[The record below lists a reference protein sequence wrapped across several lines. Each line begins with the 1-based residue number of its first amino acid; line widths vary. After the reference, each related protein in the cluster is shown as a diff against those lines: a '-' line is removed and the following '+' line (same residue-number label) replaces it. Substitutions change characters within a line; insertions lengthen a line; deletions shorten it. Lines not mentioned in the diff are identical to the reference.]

1 MSKRWGRAL
10 GALVTALSAPQHKWR
25 RAHTRLWAANALF
38 QSHRVATR
46 HGTLTFVST
55 TPKALWY
62 PQYHASR
69 EPETIAWIDAFEAP
83 AVFWDIGANVGQF
96 ALYAALRPG
105 LSVVA
110 FEPAA
115 ASYAA
120 LCRNLEE
127 NQLGERVQAFCIAA
141 GDRNRLGG
149 LNLSSSEAGSVLNS
163 FESTEDCLGR
173 PLEIVFSQSAIGF
186 ALDEFRRLFGLPAPH
201 YVKIDVDGTEEE
213 ILAGMAATL
222 EDPAL
227 RSVLIEL
234 EEADTPRSR
243 RIVARLE
250 QAGFVLEGRGV
261 GQGGAVNGIFVRA
274 AGRRQASAAQ

>member
-1 MSKRWGRAL
+1 MSKRWGMGLAT
-10 GALVTALSAPQHKWR
+10 LVKALSAPQHEWR

-38 QSHRVATR
+38 QSHVVETR
-46 HGTLTFVST
+46 HGPLTFVST
-55 TPKALWY
+55 QPKALWY
-62 PQYHASR
+62 PQYHDSR
-69 EPETIAWIDAFEAP
+69 EPETIAWIDRFEPP

-96 ALYAALRPG
+96 ALYAGLRREVT
-105 LSVVA
+105 VVA

-120 LCRNLEE
+120 LCRNIEE
-127 NQLGERVQAFCIAA
+127 NRLGERVQAFCAA
-141 GDRNRLGG
+141 ASDRNRLGG

-163 FESTEDCLGR
+163 FESSEDCLGR
-173 PLEIVFSQSAIGF
+173 PLAIVFSQSTLGF
-186 ALDEFRRLFGLPAPH
+186 ALDEFRRMFGLSAPN

-213 ILAGMAATL
+213 ILAGMVATL

-234 EEADTPRSR
+234 EEADTPRTR
-243 RIVARLE
+243 RITSRLE
-250 QAGFVLEGRGV
+250 RAGFALEARGV

-274 AGRRQASAAQ
+274 SQRQAGAAA